1 MLSSARLMA
10 ILALLLGGCMTG
22 RSGFDQLAPEEQS
35 LFQRC
40 SQPIGEHLCSGEE
53 PEARALC
60 LKKQAAT
67 FAARG
72 SARMRRSWLRSN
84 ECPAAT
90 LEASTAPVAAEPAV
104 APQSSLAADAPAKA
118 ETPAEPVPAPAPP
131 VAAPAPP
138 VSEPAP
144 APAPTLAVA
153 GGSCARSA
161 DCASDLC
168 VKGSCAS
175 LAALTAEQTCPA
187 DPLANITVVA
197 PAVAEGLLA
206 APVRQPAVEHNDKE
220 PETTLVKG
228 GPGAADQLRE
238 AIVTHEADMKRCV
251 ERQLKL
257 VPTLNAEGTLVLEVN
272 AIGRVTQAGLRGDQ
286 LQGTP
291 LEGCLRSLASRWIF
305 PRTARA
311 YAVEAP
317 LKVSGIESRRP

>member
-90 LEASTAPVAAEPAV
+90 LEASTAPVAAGARRR
-104 APQSSLAADAPAKA
+104 
-118 ETPAEPVPAPAPP
+118 PAEF
-131 VAAPAPP
+131 
-138 VSEPAP
+138 S
-144 APAPTLAVA
+144 
-153 GGSCARSA
+153 GG
-161 DCASDLC
+161 
-168 VKGSCAS
+168 
-175 LAALTAEQTCPA
+175 
-187 DPLANITVVA
+187 
-197 PAVAEGLLA
+197 
-206 APVRQPAVEHNDKE
+206 
-220 PETTLVKG
+220 
-228 GPGAADQLRE
+228 
-238 AIVTHEADMKRCV
+238 RCS
-251 ERQLKL
+251 
-257 VPTLNAEGTLVLEVN
+257 
-272 AIGRVTQAGLRGDQ
+272 DQ